1 MVFSGMA
8 PTDIIPGLIGEAG
21 QRQECQTGV
30 LVFPRTAFKP
40 DINYTS
46 FTSKV
51 WRKWMRHI
59 MSLKARREL
68 LTATA
73 KRYQQACKQE
83 KTTIL
88 DEFTAATGYHRKY
101 AILLLKNYTPQNGS
115 SPPKKRIRNRKYSQ
129 EVQATLVLIWE
140 ATSRICSKRLVPFI
154 PEMVAAMERHGH
166 LSLSA
171 EVREQLLSI
180 SSATVDRLLFPIRRG
195 EKPTGLGTTKPGELL
210 KKQIAIRTFTEWDDG
225 EPGFMEADLVA
236 HCGNYAGGSFL
247 HTLVLTD
254 VATGWTE
261 FEALLFR
268 GQEMVLQAIHRIR
281 ADIPFSLLGLDT
293 DNGSE
298 FINYALLY
306 YCQEEKITFTRCR
319 PYKKNDQCF
328 VEQKNGAIIRRF
340 VGYDRFTG
348 ILPCRALQALY
359 QHLRLYVNFFQPSVK
374 LISKTRQG
382 SQVYRKYD
390 QAQTPYQ
397 RILADDSISSAT
409 KLKLTKQFE
418 SLDPLDLKHQI
429 HTTQEQ
435 LWQYADLHS
444 LRPPKPPPVQLD
456 ALFQTHEQK
465 TKSEPSI
472 LENKLTPLERF
483 YRRTKRK
490 ITHSEPRYWRT
501 RKDPFAEV
509 WQVVEQQLQL
519 TPQISAK
526 AIFLALQQ
534 KYPGK
539 FADGQLRTLQ
549 RRVRSW
555 RLEQVDGIDIQE
567 NKESVKLLE
576 ERR

>member
-1 MVFSGMA
+1 M
-8 PTDIIPGLIGEAG
+8 
-21 QRQECQTGV
+21 
-30 LVFPRTAFKP
+30 
-40 DINYTS
+40 
-46 FTSKV
+46 
-51 WRKWMRHI
+51 

-73 KRYQQACKQE
+73 QRYQQACKPE
-83 KTTIL
+83 KTLIL

-101 AILLLKNYTPQNGS
+101 AISLLKNHIPQNGS
-115 SPPKKRIRNRKYSQ
+115 SPPKKRTRQRKYSP
-129 EVQATLVLIWE
+129 EVQAALVLVWE
-140 ATSRICSKRLVPFI
+140 ATSRICSKRLVPFL

-166 LSLSA
+166 LALSV

-195 EKPTGLGTTKPGELL
+195 ERPVGIGTTKPGELL

-247 HTLVLTD
+247 YTLVLTD

-268 GQEMVLQAIHRIR
+268 GQEMVLQALRRIR
-281 ADIPFSLLGLDT
+281 TDIPFSLLGLDT

-306 YCQEEKITFTRCR
+306 YCQAEKITFTRCR

-348 ILPCRALQALY
+348 VLPCRALQALY
-359 QHLRLYVNFFQPSVK
+359 QPLRLYVNFFQPSVK
-374 LISKTRQG
+374 LISKTREG
-382 SQVYRKYD
+382 SKVYRQYD

-397 RILADDSISSAT
+397 RILADEAISTIT
-409 KLKLTKQFE
+409 KRKLTEKFE
-418 SLDPLDLKHQI
+418 SLDPLDLKHRI
-429 HTTQEQ
+429 HTAQEQ
-435 LWQYADLHS
+435 LWQYAELRS
-444 LRPPKPPPVQLD
+444 LRAPKPPPVELD
-456 ALFQTHEQK
+456 PLLQAHEPK
-465 TKSEPSI
+465 SASEPST
-472 LENKLTPLERF
+472 LEDNLSPQERF
-483 YRRTKRK
+483 YRRTPRK
-490 ITHSEPRYWRT
+490 ITHSKPRYWRT
-501 RKDPFAEV
+501 RKDPFADV
-509 WQVVEQQLQL
+509 WPVVEQQLRL

-555 RLEQVDGIDIQE
+555 RLAQVDGTDVQE
-567 NKESVKLLE
+567 NKASVKEPE
-576 ERR
+576 EKR

>member
-1 MVFSGMA
+1 
-8 PTDIIPGLIGEAG
+8 
-21 QRQECQTGV
+21 
-30 LVFPRTAFKP
+30 
-40 DINYTS
+40 
-46 FTSKV
+46 
-51 WRKWMRHI
+51 MRHM

-73 KRYQQACKQE
+73 KRYQQACKPE
-83 KTTIL
+83 KTSIL
-88 DEFTAATGYHRKY
+88 DEFTAVTGYHRKY
-101 AILLLKNYTPQNGS
+101 AISLLKNHIPQRGT
-115 SPPKKRIRNRKYSQ
+115 SPPRKRTRQRKYSP
-129 EVQATLVLIWE
+129 EVQKALVLIWE
-140 ATSRICSKRLVPFI
+140 AASRICSKRLVPFL

-166 LSLSA
+166 LALSVEA
-171 EVREQLLSI
+171 REQLLSI

-195 EKPTGLGTTKPGELL
+195 ERPTGISTTKPGELL
-210 KKQIAIRTFTEWDDG
+210 KKQIAIRAFTEWDDG

-261 FEALLFR
+261 FDALLFR
-268 GQEMVLQAIHRIR
+268 GHEMVLQAIHRIR
-281 ADIPFSLLGLDT
+281 ADIPFLLLGLDT

-359 QHLRLYVNFFQPSVK
+359 QPLRLYVNFFQPSVK
-374 LISKTRQG
+374 LISKTREG
-382 SQVYRKYD
+382 SKVYRQYD

-397 RILADDSISSAT
+397 RILADDAISAAT
-409 KLKLTKQFE
+409 KRKLTEQFE
-418 SLDPLDLKHQI
+418 SLDPLDLKHRIYTAQK
-429 HTTQEQ
+429 Q
-435 LWQYADLHS
+435 LWQYAELRS
-444 LRPPKPPPVQLD
+444 LRAPKPPPAESD
-456 ALFQTHEQK
+456 PLFQAHELK
-465 TKSEPSI
+465 GESEPSI
-472 LENKLTPLERF
+472 LDNKLPPQERF
-483 YRRTKRK
+483 YRRTQRK
-490 ITHSEPRYWRT
+490 ITHSKPRYWRT
-501 RKDPFAEV
+501 RKDPFTDV
-509 WQVVEQQLQL
+509 WPVVEQQLQL

-555 RLEQVDGIDIQE
+555 RLGQVDRIDIQE
-567 NKESVKLLE
+567 NKEAVTELDESQ
-576 ERR
+576 

>member
-1 MVFSGMA
+1 
-8 PTDIIPGLIGEAG
+8 
-21 QRQECQTGV
+21 
-30 LVFPRTAFKP
+30 
-40 DINYTS
+40 
-46 FTSKV
+46 
-51 WRKWMRHI
+51 MRHM

-73 KRYQQACKQE
+73 KRYQQACKPE
-83 KTTIL
+83 KTVIL

-101 AILLLKNYTPQNGS
+101 AITLLKNHTPQNGS
-115 SPPKKRIRNRKYSQ
+115 SPPRKRTRQRIYSP
-129 EVQATLVLIWE
+129 EVQRALVLIWE
-140 ATSRICSKRLVPFI
+140 ATSRICSKRLVPFL

-171 EVREQLLSI
+171 EVRAQLLSI
-180 SSATVDRLLFPIRRG
+180 SSATVDRLLFPIRRD
-195 EKPTGLGTTKPGELL
+195 ESPTGLGTTKPGELL
-210 KKQIAIRTFTEWDDG
+210 KKQIPIRTFTEWDDR

-236 HCGNYAGGSFL
+236 HCGSYTGGAFL

-268 GQEMVLQAIHRIR
+268 GHEMVLQAIHRIR

-348 ILPCRALQALY
+348 ILPCRALRALY
-359 QHLRLYVNFFQPSVK
+359 QPLRLYVNFFQPSMK
-374 LISKTRQG
+374 LILKTREG
-382 SQVYRKYD
+382 NKVYRQYD

-397 RILADDSISSAT
+397 RIQTDDTISSAT
-409 KLKLTKQFE
+409 KRKLTEQFV
-418 SLDPLDLKHQI
+418 SLDPLDLKHRI
-429 HTTQEQ
+429 HIAQEQ
-435 LWQYADLHS
+435 LWQYAE
-444 LRPPKPPPVQLD
+444 LRPLRAPKPPPVEVD
-456 ALFQTHEQK
+456 PLFQAYEP
-465 TKSEPSI
+465 KSESDPATLI
-472 LENKLTPLERF
+472 DKLSPQDRF
-483 YRRTKRK
+483 YRRSPRK
-490 ITHSEPRYWRT
+490 ITQSKPRYWRT
-501 RKDPFAEV
+501 RKDPFADV
-509 WQVVEQQLQL
+509 WPLVEQQLQL
-519 TPQISAK
+519 TPQIAAK

-555 RLEQVDGIDIQE
+555 RLEQVNGTDCQD
-567 NKESVKLLE
+567 NKELTGVPE

>member
-1 MVFSGMA
+1 
-8 PTDIIPGLIGEAG
+8 
-21 QRQECQTGV
+21 
-30 LVFPRTAFKP
+30 
-40 DINYTS
+40 
-46 FTSKV
+46 
-51 WRKWMRHI
+51 MRHM

-73 KRYQQACKQE
+73 QRYQRACKLE
-83 KTTIL
+83 KTSIL

-101 AILLLKNYTPQNGS
+101 AISLLKNHMPQNGS
-115 SPPKKRIRNRKYSQ
+115 SPPRQRTRQRKYSPEAQ
-129 EVQATLVLIWE
+129 KALVLIWE
-140 ATSRICSKRLVPFI
+140 ATSRICSKRLVPFL
-154 PEMVAAMERHGH
+154 PEMVTAMERHGR

-171 EVREQLLSI
+171 EVRAQLLSI

-195 EKPTGLGTTKPGELL
+195 EKPAGIGTTKPGELL
-210 KKQIAIRTFTEWDDG
+210 KKQIPIRTFTEWDDG
-225 EPGFMEADLVA
+225 EPGFVEADLVA

-268 GQEMVLQAIHRIR
+268 GQEMVIQAIRRIR

-306 YCQEEKITFTRCR
+306 YCQAEKITFTRCR

-359 QHLRLYVNFFQPSVK
+359 QPLRLYVNFFQPSMK
-374 LISKTRQG
+374 LISKTREG
-382 SQVYRKYD
+382 SKVYRQYD

-397 RILADDSISSAT
+397 RILADDAISAVT
-409 KLKLTKQFE
+409 KRKLTEQFE
-418 SLDPLDLKHQI
+418 SLDPLDLKHRI
-429 HTTQEQ
+429 HTAQEQ
-435 LWQYADLHS
+435 LWQYAELRS
-444 LRPPKPPPVQLD
+444 LRSPKPPAVELET
-456 ALFQTHEQK
+456 LFQAHAPQSA
-465 TKSEPSI
+465 SEPAT
-472 LENKLTPLERF
+472 LENKLPPQERF
-483 YRRTKRK
+483 YRRTPRK
-490 ITHSEPRYWRT
+490 ITHSKPRYWRT
-501 RKDPFAEV
+501 RKDPFADV
-509 WQVVEQQLQL
+509 WQEVENQLQL

-526 AIFLALQQ
+526 ALFSALQQ
-534 KYPGK
+534 KYPGE
-539 FADGQLRTLQ
+539 FTDGQLRTLQ

-555 RLEQVDGIDIQE
+555 RLDQVNGTDRQD
-567 NKESVKLLE
+567 NKALAGVPE